1 MTQAV
6 KNSTIATVA
15 APKPGLAW
23 LHTGRLPLLDGL
35 RGISIIAVVIA
46 HAYVPSHHD
55 CFARF
60 VAFGNLGHLGVN
72 CFFVISG
79 LLITLLL
86 LREHERKGKISL
98 SKFYLRRA
106 MRLFP
111 ALALYLAIVYPALRI
126 CGVFIQTK
134 YWVAALTYTMC
145 LMPNL
150 HTAWAIGCLWSLS
163 VEEHFYF
170 IWPLLVAFLLPRRAA
185 ILAAIYV
192 LLTPFIRLIV
202 WKKLHGILDV
212 DYCSPTQMCGIA
224 VGCVL
229 AYCAFFHSEIVNYWM
244 SGWRRNAALIVAP
257 LGLIASTVL
266 GRKWGKYD
274 IMFTDPM
281 NSLLLALLVIT
292 LFYSP
297 KLWASRLLNSR
308 FLVGVGILSY
318 SIYLWQQPFSYAAGS
333 WLFHWPFNAIA
344 GVLVAL
350 ASYFLVE
357 APFLR
362 LKDRMGKRA
371 HGTVAPAAAP
381 IAVLVQGAAV

>member
-1 MTQAV
+1 
-6 KNSTIATVA
+6 
-15 APKPGLAW
+15 
-23 LHTGRLPLLDGL
+23 
-35 RGISIIAVVIA
+35 
-46 HAYVPSHHD
+46 
-55 CFARF
+55 
-60 VAFGNLGHLGVN
+60 
-72 CFFVISG
+72 
-79 LLITLLL
+79 
-86 LREHERKGKISL
+86 
-98 SKFYLRRA
+98 

-126 CGVFIQTK
+126 AGVYIQTK

-185 ILAAIYV
+185 ILAATYV
-192 LLTPFIRLIV
+192 LCVPVIRLLV

-229 AYCAFFHSEIVNYWM
+229 AYWVFYHTEIVGYWM
-244 SGWRRNAALIVAP
+244 SGWRLRAALVVAP
-257 LGLIASTVL
+257 VGLIVSTVL
-266 GRKWGKYD
+266 GREWGKYD

-281 NSLLLALLVIT
+281 NSVFLATLVIA

-297 KLWASRLLNSR
+297 KLWASRLLNTR

-333 WLFHWPFNAIA
+333 WLFHWPFNAIS

-350 ASYFLVE
+350 LSYFLVE

-362 LKDRMGKRA
+362 LKDRMGARR
-371 HGTVAPAAAP
+371 HGVVAPAAAP
-381 IAVLVQGAAV
+381 APNEALVQEAVA